1 MPRFAA
7 TWPGLRADV
16 EHDGAGVE
24 GDGMDPGKLR
34 LAVLVLAAGAGSR
47 FSPQPG
53 AKLLADLDGRPVLA
67 HVLDAV
73 RSFGPEATV
82 AVLGHGEAEIERS
95 IHWQGEL
102 QAINPAP
109 ERGLASS
116 LQVGIRALGGLPQ
129 AFDGAFVV
137 LGDQPRLQPAVMRAL
152 AEAATSEGRQGRPL
166 LVPRYTD
173 EPGPRNPV
181 LLMRSAWGWVD
192 GLEGDRGLATL
203 IDSRPASVLSVAV
216 DGGMPDVDDP
226 ADLAR
231 LRTGPG

>member
-1 MPRFAA
+1 VESD
-7 TWPGLRADV
+7 GADV
-16 EHDGAGVE
+16 KGG
-24 GDGMDPGKLR
+24 GRDPGQPR

-53 AKLLADLDGRPVLA
+53 AKLLADLDGRPLLA

-73 RSFGPEATV
+73 RSFGPVATV
-82 AVLGHGEAEIERS
+82 IVLGHGATEIERS

-102 QAINPAP
+102 QAINPTP

-116 LQVGIRALGGLPQ
+116 LQVGIRALSGLPQ

-152 AEAATSEGRQGRPL
+152 AEAATREGRQGPPL
-166 LVPRYTD
+166 LVPHYTGD
-173 EPGPRNPV
+173 PGPRNPV
-181 LLMRSAWGWVD
+181 LLMRSGWGWVD
-192 GLEGDRGLATL
+192 DLDGDRGLAAL
-203 IDSRPASVLSVAV
+203 IDSRPASVLSVSVA
-216 DGGMPDVDDP
+216 GGMPDVDDP